1 MKLIAHRGLVS
12 GPNKHIENQPATIKS
27 ALSNG
32 FDCEIDLWVFDRR
45 LYLGH
50 DGPQY
55 NITVDF
61 LKQTGL
67 WIHCKNLDALEYC
80 SEDST
85 LNYFWHEEDTY
96 TLTSQGFIWAY
107 PDKILNKQ
115 SIMVLP
121 EWKDPDFK
129 NIGRPC
135 FGICSD
141 YVEKIKS
148 IIPNV
153 QT

>member
-1 MKLIAHRGLVS
+1 MKLIAHRGLVN
-12 GPNKHIENQPATIKS
+12 GPNKHIENQPVTIKS

-55 NITVDF
+55 NITPEF
-61 LKQTGL
+61 LKQPGL

-80 SEDST
+80 SEDNT
-85 LNYFWHEEDTY
+85 LNYFWHENDTY
-96 TLTSQGFIWAY
+96 TLTSQRIVWAY

-115 SIMVLP
+115 SVMVLP
-121 EWKDPDFK
+121 EWKDPNFE
-129 NIGRPC
+129 NIGREC

-148 IIPNV
+148 IIPNAR
-153 QT
+153 T

>member
-1 MKLIAHRGLVS
+1 MKLIAHRGLVN

-55 NITVDF
+55 NVTTEF
-61 LKQTGL
+61 LKQPGL

-80 SEDST
+80 SEDVA

-96 TLTSQGFIWAY
+96 TLTSRGFIWAY

-121 EWKDPDFK
+121 EWKDPNFE

-141 YVEKIKS
+141 YVEKIKT
-148 IIPNV
+148 IIPND

>member
-1 MKLIAHRGLVS
+1 MKLIAHRGLVN
-12 GPNKHIENQPATIKS
+12 GPNKHIENQPATINS

-55 NITVDF
+55 NITVEF
-61 LKQTGL
+61 LKQSGL

-80 SEDST
+80 GEDST

-121 EWKDPDFK
+121 EWKDPNFK

-141 YVEKIKS
+141 YVEKIKR
-148 IIPNV
+148 IIPTA